1 MCRCS
6 PEYAVDD
13 EVDTT
18 VDGDQKVVGL
28 GELVVSLV
36 QVLSTSIIIVVLEND
51 PSVSQS
57 VFTITVK
64 APTRAFSWL
73 KAPITTAFTFKNL
86 LRHYAKRALT
96 PRKVDL
102 HLICASWCPPPV
114 C

>member
-36 QVLSTSIIIVVLEND
+36 QVLSTSIISSAGKRSIGFTFHNQF
-51 PSVSQS
+51 SQS
-57 VFTITVK
+57 
-64 APTRAFSWL
+64 R
-73 KAPITTAFTFKNL
+73 
-86 LRHYAKRALT
+86 
-96 PRKVDL
+96 
-102 HLICASWCPPPV
+102 
-114 C
+114 

>member
-36 QVLSTSIIIVVLEND
+36 QVLSTSIISSAGKRSIGFTIG
-51 PSVSQS
+51 
-57 VFTITVK
+57 FTITVK
-64 APTRAFSWL
+64 DPTRAFSWL
-73 KAPITTAFTFKNL
+73 
-86 LRHYAKRALT
+86 
-96 PRKVDL
+96 
-102 HLICASWCPPPV
+102 
-114 C
+114 